1 MYSIYTSKKGEMY
14 LESLM
19 LYKAPPPKKKYLVV
33 EKKCKTINKTMFF
46 MNVSLPIHVKSLLI
60 TERLE
65 TYFPVER

>member
-19 LYKAPPPKKKYLVV
+19 LYKAPPPPKIV

-46 MNVSLPIHVKSLLI
+46 MNVSLPIDVMSLLI

>member
-1 MYSIYTSKKGEMY
+1 MY

-19 LYKAPPPKKKYLVV
+19 LYKAPPQKKIV

-46 MNVSLPIHVKSLLI
+46 MNVSLPIDVMSLLI

-65 TYFPVER
+65 TYFPVRR

>member
-1 MYSIYTSKKGEMY
+1 MY

-19 LYKAPPPKKKYLVV
+19 LYKAPPPKKIV

-46 MNVSLPIHVKSLLI
+46 MNVSLPIHVMSLLI

-65 TYFPVER
+65 TYFPVRR